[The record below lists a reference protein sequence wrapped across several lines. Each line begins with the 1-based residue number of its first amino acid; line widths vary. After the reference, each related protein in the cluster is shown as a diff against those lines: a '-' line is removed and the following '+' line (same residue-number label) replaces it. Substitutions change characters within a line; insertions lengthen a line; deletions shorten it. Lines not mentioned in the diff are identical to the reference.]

1 MSKAGSFGQNKVC
14 VSGVEKKNIPIYDI
28 PTSFVAYVRAK
39 KAVCFKEATHFE
51 RGQIL
56 NLSRRFEWENGSVFE
71 NSLSRDVLH
80 FPQQNTINTKRYQKR
95 GEKNKAHIY
104 GKMYLKCAH
113 PINV

>member
-14 VSGVEKKNIPIYDI
+14 VSGVEKNIPIYDI

-80 FPQQNTINTKRYQKR
+80 FPQQNTINTKRYQERRK
-95 GEKNKAHIY
+95 K
-104 GKMYLKCAH
+104 
-113 PINV
+113 